1 VRSGGATMIAAR
13 TALRGRFIRVCPRG
27 VRQLQSTPYS
37 ELSIGVPKES
47 VALERRVSQTPE
59 TVTKLVK
66 AGFAVKVEKGAG
78 VGASFSDAAYEK
90 AGASIVDRDTA
101 FGASLVT
108 KVQVPSPEEAKLVGD
123 RMLLSFLFPAQNG
136 PLLEQLAAQKA
147 TAFAMDCIPRTLSRG
162 QSFDALSSQANIAG
176 YRAVIEA
183 AGEFGRFF
191 AGQMTAAGKVPPAK
205 VLVLGGGVAGLAAVQ
220 TAKNMGA
227 VVRLFDV
234 RAAVEEQ
241 AKSLGAEF
249 LKVDFEESGEGG
261 GGYAKEMSA
270 EWHAASNKM
279 LSKQCEEVDIVITT
293 ALIPGKKAPTL
304 IDAGM
309 VANLKPGSVVVDL
322 AAAAGGNVV
331 GTVKDQ
337 VTTTEAGVTLI
348 GYTDMNSR
356 LASTSSSLYAN
367 NQLKWILSAGPT
379 TTKVKGELALD
390 HEDIAVRGMMV
401 LEKGAMM
408 WPWTPPA
415 YAAQASNPGLAD
427 PGQVCHS
434 HMRALAWTGRR
445 RRRPSLPSRRSCPSP
460 TPTTRQCTRRAPRRP
475 PTPPSACW
483 A

>member
-1 VRSGGATMIAAR
+1 
-13 TALRGRFIRVCPRG
+13 
-27 VRQLQSTPYS
+27 
-37 ELSIGVPKES
+37 
-47 VALERRVSQTPE
+47 
-59 TVTKLVK
+59 
-66 AGFAVKVEKGAG
+66 
-78 VGASFSDAAYEK
+78 
-90 AGASIVDRDTA
+90 
-101 FGASLVT
+101 
-108 KVQVPSPEEAKLVGD
+108 
-123 RMLLSFLFPAQNG
+123 
-136 PLLEQLAAQKA
+136 
-147 TAFAMDCIPRTLSRG
+147 MDCIPRTLSRG